1 MALIFITRAKKLTLH
16 CLIMRPDRCKP
27 KRDGGVV
34 MSVQESKTAAKVVPF
49 APDTREPNQTTSV
62 DESGRSIVAL
72 LERAAGMAKDDCTRA
87 MDLAHRLTFQLR
99 EAEERVRALEDDAA
113 HFRDRAVR
121 AEDWLQHIHK
131 QIEQTFFQQKDPTR
145 TRKPN

>member
-1 MALIFITRAKKLTLH
+1 VQFWRQFISSHHSRQKADPTLPHYASRSLQAKALWRSGDE
-16 CLIMRPDRCKP
+16 CP
-27 KRDGGVV
+27 GV
-34 MSVQESKTAAKVVPF
+34 QTAAKVVPF
-49 APDTREPNQTTSV
+49 APDKREPNQTTAV

-72 LERAAGMAKDDCTRA
+72 LERAAGMAKDDCKRA

-121 AEDWLQHIHK
+121 AEEWLHHIHREV
-131 QIEQTFFQQKDPTR
+131 EQTFFQK
-145 TRKPN
+145 K